1 MENNEYVLNKS
12 AQVSNLEISDSD
24 MNKINKYTLEKLTK
38 DEVFVFKVAMCDNEI
53 DRDYEVFTLK
63 ALNDMAK
70 LFVGKTVIK
79 DHTAR
84 ADNQV
89 ARIYATEVVAD
100 TTKTTQRGE
109 VYTQLVAHCYMLK
122 TESNKD
128 IIAEIKGG
136 IKKEVSVGFRSEKAV
151 CSICGTDNRKKWCDH
166 YNGKKYEGKLC
177 YFTMEDVTDTYE
189 LSFVAVPAQPKAGTV
204 KNYGGERQTSD
215 KQATMSGEIATNEPE
230 EISGNDEM
238 PEENNENVPVN
249 ENKALEES
257 INLRVRLVDSFLN
270 ANKN

>member
-1 MENNEYVLNKS
+1 MENNEFVLNKS
-12 AQVSNLEISDSD
+12 AQVSNVEISDAD
-24 MNKINKYTLEKLTK
+24 MNKINKYTLEKLSK

-53 DRDYEVFTLK
+53 DRDYEVFTVK
-63 ALNDMAK
+63 ALNELAK

-79 DHTAR
+79 DHTAS

-89 ARIYATEVVAD
+89 ARIYATEVVSDAS
-100 TTKTTQRGE
+100 KSTQRGE
-109 VYTQLVAHCYMLK
+109 VYTQLVAHCYMLN

-128 IIAEIKGG
+128 LIAEIKGG
-136 IKKEVSVGFRSEKAV
+136 IKKEVSVGFRSQKAV

-166 YNGKKYEGKLC
+166 MHGRMYDGKMC
-177 YFTMEDVTDTYE
+177 YFTMEDITDTYE
-189 LSFVAVPAQPKAGTV
+189 LSFVAIPAQPKAGTV
-204 KNYGGERQTSD
+204 KNYGVVKEEKSE
-215 KQATMSGEIATNEPE
+215 EIPTTEPE
-230 EISGNDEM
+230 NA
-238 PEENNENVPVN
+238 PET

>member
-1 MENNEYVLNKS
+1 MDEKEFILNKS
-12 AQVSNLEISDSD
+12 AQVSNLEVSDSD

-53 DRDYEVFTLK
+53 DRDYEVFTIK
-63 ALNDMAK
+63 ALNELAK

-89 ARIYATEVVAD
+89 ARIYATDVVSD
-100 TTKTTQRGE
+100 PTRETKRGE
-109 VYTQLVAHCYMLK
+109 VYTQLIAQCYMLK

-128 IIAEIKGG
+128 LIAEIKGG
-136 IKKEVSVGFRSEKAV
+136 IKKEVSVGFRSQKAV
-151 CSICGTDNRKKWCDH
+151 CSICGTDNHKKWCDH
-166 YNGKKYEGKLC
+166 YNGHTYDGKLC
-177 YFTMEDVTDTYE
+177 YFTMEDITDTYE

-204 KNYGGERQTSD
+204 KNYGGVKEE
-215 KQATMSGEIATNEPE
+215 KQVE
-230 EISGNDEM
+230 NDEQQPVEQ
-238 PEENNENVPVN
+238 PEQKQNTAN
-249 ENKALEES
+249 EES
-257 INLRVRLVDSFLN
+257 LNLRVRLLDSFLF

>member
-1 MENNEYVLNKS
+1 MENNEFVLNKS

-24 MNKINKYTLEKLTK
+24 MNKINKYTLEKLSK

-53 DRDYEVFTLK
+53 DRDYEVFTIK

-100 TTKTTQRGE
+100 TAKTTQRGE

-122 TESNKD
+122 TETNKD

-151 CSICGTDNRKKWCDH
+151 CSICGTDNRKTWCDH

-204 KNYGGERQTSD
+204 KNYGVKKCE
-215 KQATMSGEIATNEPE
+215 K
-230 EISGNDEM
+230 
-238 PEENNENVPVN
+238 PEENNENAPET

-257 INLRVRLVDSFLN
+257 MNLKLRLVDSFLN

>member
-53 DRDYEVFTLK
+53 DRDFEVFTIK

-151 CSICGTDNRKKWCDH
+151 CSICGTDNRKTWCDH

-204 KNYGGERQTSD
+204 KNYGVEKCETPVEKSVEKCETPD
-215 KQATMSGEIATNEPE
+215 
-230 EISGNDEM
+230 
-238 PEENNENVPVN
+238 ENVPET

-257 INLRVRLVDSFLN
+257 MNLRMRLVDSFLN

>member
-1 MENNEYVLNKS
+1 MMENNEFVLNKS
-12 AQVSNLEISDSD
+12 AQVSNVEISDAD

-53 DRDYEVFTLK
+53 DRDYEVFTIK
-63 ALNDMAK
+63 ALNELAK

-89 ARIYATEVVAD
+89 ARIYATEIVSD
-100 TTKTTQRGE
+100 DSKTTQRGE
-109 VYTQLVAHCYMLK
+109 VYTQLVAHCYMLN

-128 IIAEIKGG
+128 LIAEIKGG
-136 IKKEVSVGFRSEKAV
+136 IKKEVSVGFRSQKAV
-151 CSICGTDNRKKWCDH
+151 CSICGTDNRKTWCDH
-166 YNGKKYEGKLC
+166 YHGKTYDGKLC
-177 YFTMEDVTDTYE
+177 YFTMEDITDTYE
-189 LSFVAVPAQPKAGTV
+189 LSFVAIPAQPKAGTV
-204 KNYGGERQTSD
+204 KNYGVKKEE
-215 KQATMSGEIATNEPE
+215 KPE
-230 EISGNDEM
+230 EIPTTE
-238 PEENNENVPVN
+238 PEN

-257 INLRVRLVDSFLN
+257 INLKLRLVDSFLN

>member
-1 MENNEYVLNKS
+1 M
-12 AQVSNLEISDSD
+12 
-24 MNKINKYTLEKLTK
+24 TK

-53 DRDYEVFTLK
+53 DRDFEVFTIK

-89 ARIYATEVVAD
+89 ARIYACEVVSDA
-100 TTKTTQRGE
+100 TKTTKRDE
-109 VYTQLVAHCYMLK
+109 VYTQLVAHCYMLN

-128 IIAEIKGG
+128 LIAEIKGG
-136 IKKEVSVGFRSEKAV
+136 IKKEVSVGFRSQKAV

-166 YNGKKYEGKLC
+166 YNGRMYEGKLC
-177 YFTMEDVTDTYE
+177 YFTMEDITDTYE
-189 LSFVAVPAQPKAGTV
+189 LSFVAVPAQPKAGTI
-204 KNYGGERQTSD
+204 KNYGAVRQKCDTG
-215 KQATMSGEIATNEPE
+215 ATETPE
-230 EISGNDEM
+230 EISGNNEI
-238 PEENNENVPVN
+238 PEENPENN
-249 ENKALEES
+249 NKAVEES
-257 INLRVRLVDSFLN
+257 INLKMRLLDSFLI